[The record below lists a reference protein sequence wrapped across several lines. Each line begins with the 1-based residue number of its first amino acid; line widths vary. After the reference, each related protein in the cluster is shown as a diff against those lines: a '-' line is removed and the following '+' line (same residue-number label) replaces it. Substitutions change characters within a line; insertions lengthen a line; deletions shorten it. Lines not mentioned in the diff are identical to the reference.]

1 MDDVS
6 CKLHKARTIIQCSLV
21 QSMKT
26 IKDLKTSGVITVEE
40 EEAMRRKALEDFQQ
54 ESCKLTQQEVGS
66 LFQQPPHEQG
76 GGKRK
81 RKCVSKAKSSQ
92 EESSGADTASE
103 LPDDMQDTR
112 EDDFAAAISRADQ
125 DEDTGL
131 PNSCTVSKDDE
142 PMPSSS
148 YVKTP
153 LGKRGARLP
162 QEIPE
167 TNAPKKRAHETAPGD
182 YTTCPNAMFY
192 KLTGPSACD
201 DEFTVSL
208 FLTADF
214 PVSEF

>member
-6 CKLHKARTIIQCSLV
+6 CKLQKARTIIQCSLV

-26 IKDLKTSGVITVEE
+26 IQDLKSSGVITVEE
-40 EEAMRRKALEDFQQ
+40 AKAMRTKALEDFQQ

-66 LFQQPPHEQG
+66 LFQQPPREQG

-92 EESSGADTASE
+92 EASSGADTASE
-103 LPDDMQDTR
+103 VPDDMQDMR
-112 EDDFAAAISRADQ
+112 EEEFDAAISRADQ
-125 DEDTGL
+125 DEDTGF
-131 PNSCTVSKDDE
+131 PNSCTVSKEDE

-148 YVKTP
+148 YVQTP

-162 QEIPE
+162 QQIPE
-167 TNAPKKRAHETAPGD
+167 TKTPKKRAHETAPGD
-182 YTTCPNAMFY
+182 YTSCPNVMVY

-201 DEFTVSL
+201 DELTVS
-208 FLTADF
+208 
-214 PVSEF
+214 